1 MTSVA
6 VRWAISAMAAER
18 RTRGEIDHGLFEDRL
33 QRIRQLAQLM
43 SGSRRSLTDITTSV
57 ESVRGTL
64 EQLRT
69 ELLAVVADLD
79 REVTRVGRPAEVVNL
94 RPAVGSEG

>member
-1 MTSVA
+1 MTTVA

-18 RTRGEIDHGLFEDRL
+18 QTRGELDHGLFEDRL
-33 QRIRQLAQLM
+33 QRIRQLAQLL

-57 ESVRGTL
+57 ENVRGTL

-69 ELLAVVADLD
+69 ELLAVVTDLD
-79 REVTRVGRPAEVVNL
+79 REVARVTEPAEVVTL
-94 RPAVGSEG
+94 RSVAGSEA